1 MPLLTDYANFG
12 HIHWET
18 GSLAAALEYE
28 GAKISEALLFGISGG
43 IVAGYLSSSS
53 SQRLHVLTR
62 NPFQPMETIIKRLA
76 LPVDDQRTS
85 NPEKAE
91 RYLREALEA
100 GHPTIVWADISEL
113 PYTDISPDEGML
125 PRPILVYGY
134 DSAAYIADRAQV
146 PLMVTPSQLAKA
158 RAALEE
164 ESHRMLTVAPPHES
178 RLALAVRLGIESCV
192 RNFTEEAP
200 MKALRGKFGLEAYQ
214 TWARLLV
221 QEDEQGW
228 AQRYADSQSFFR
240 VLSSAYE
247 SINWYATGGCGSR
260 SLFADFLEDASRIL
274 GNNALYENAKSW
286 RSTLPLWE
294 KLNNALLPKEHE
306 PLAKARKALDDL
318 HQSFLDEGADSLKK
332 RRKLRRQVVEELNR
346 DYPLFAQEMA
356 DIREN
361 LRDAVLKLHEAE
373 AQAVN
378 ALRETSFIEGA
389 GR

>member
-1 MPLLTDYANFG
+1 MPLLKDYAQFG

-28 GAKISEALLFGISGG
+28 GAHINEALLFGISGG
-43 IVAGYLSSSS
+43 IVAGYLTSSS

-62 NPFQPMETIIKRLA
+62 NPFQPMETIIQRLA

-91 RYLREALEA
+91 RFLREALEA

-113 PYTDISPDEGML
+113 PYTEISPDEGML

-134 DSAAYIADRAQV
+134 DSAAYIADRSQV
-146 PLMVTPSQLAKA
+146 PLTVKPSQLAKA
-158 RAALEE
+158 RAALQE
-164 ESHRMLTVAPPHES
+164 ESHRMLTVAPPDES

-192 RNFTEEAP
+192 RNFTDEAP
-200 MKALRGKFGLEAYQ
+200 AKVLRGKFGLEAYQ

-228 AQRYADSQSFFR
+228 ACRYPDSQSLFR

-260 SLFADFLEDASRIL
+260 SLFADFLEESSRIL
-274 GNNALYENAKSW
+274 GNKALYENAQSW
-286 RSTLPLWE
+286 RSVLPLWQQV
-294 KLNNALLPKEHE
+294 NAALLPEDHE
-306 PLAKARKALDDL
+306 PLAQARKHLDEL
-318 HQSFLDEGADSLKK
+318 HQAFLDEGAESLKK
-332 RRKLRRQVVEELNR
+332 RRRLRRQLAQELTQ
-346 DYPLFAQEMA
+346 DYPLFAHEAAQ
-356 DIREN
+356 IREN
-361 LRDAVLKLHEAE
+361 LREAVVALHAAE
-373 AQAVN
+373 TQAVN
-378 ALRETSFIEGA
+378 ALRETTFVHGA

>member
-1 MPLLTDYANFG
+1 MPLLKDYAQFG

-28 GAKISEALLFGISGG
+28 GAKVSEALLFGISGG
-43 IVAGYLSSSS
+43 IVAGYLNPNS

-62 NPFQPMETIIKRLA
+62 NPFQPMETIIQRLA
-76 LPVDDQRTS
+76 LPVDDQRTR

-91 RYLREALEA
+91 RFLREALEA
-100 GHPTIVWADISEL
+100 GHPTIVWADISQL
-113 PYTDISPDEGML
+113 PYTDISPDDGML
-125 PRPILVYGY
+125 PRPILVYGF
-134 DSAAYIADRAQV
+134 DNAAYIADRARV
-146 PLMVTPSQLAKA
+146 PLTVKPSQLAKA

-164 ESHRMLTVAPPHES
+164 ESHRMLTVSPPDES

-221 QEDEQGW
+221 QDDEQGW
-228 AQRYADSQSFFR
+228 AQRYPDSQSLFR

-274 GNNALYENAKSW
+274 GNKALAENAQSW
-286 RSTLPLWE
+286 RSVLPLWQR
-294 KLNNALLPKEHE
+294 LNDSLLPKHHE
-306 PLAKARKALDDL
+306 ALARCRKLLDEL
-318 HQSFLDEGADSLKK
+318 HESFLDEGADSLKK
-332 RRKLRRQVVEELNR
+332 RRRLRKELGETLSQP
-346 DYPLFAQEMA
+346 YPIFDHEAAE
-356 DIREN
+356 IREG
-361 LRDAVLKLHEAE
+361 LRDAVLALHEAE
-373 AQAVN
+373 SAAIH
-378 ALRETSFIEGA
+378 ALKDTTFVSSR
-389 GR
+389 